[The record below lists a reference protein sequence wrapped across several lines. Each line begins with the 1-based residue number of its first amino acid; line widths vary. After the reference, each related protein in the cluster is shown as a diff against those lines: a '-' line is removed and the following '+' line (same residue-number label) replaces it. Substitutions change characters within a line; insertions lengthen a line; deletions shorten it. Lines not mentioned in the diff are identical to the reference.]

1 MARYMAPPACQQDD
15 GFRNSLFSKQLCD
28 MLGCVHARYEWVT
41 ILLKCLSA
49 GHYVTNHLDKNNCSS
64 PGYCHTA
71 NFSVVLMDS
80 RDNVWRLSILFNQRK
95 SAADYME
102 RENGVKLFLEE
113 IELYLAEIDASY
125 EKFIRSSTRD
135 TRSLLPISW
144 KTYFTLFLCDDSP
157 WIVHPLQQGHVKSV
171 FTNEFRYR

>member
-1 MARYMAPPACQQDD
+1 MQQLFDEHMARYMAPPARPQDD
-15 GFRNSLFSKQLCD
+15 GFRNSVFSKQLCD
-28 MLGCVHARYEWVT
+28 MLRCVHARYKWVT
-41 ILLKCLSA
+41 ILLKYLSA

-125 EKFIRSSTRD
+125 EKFLRSSTRD

-157 WIVHPLQQGHVKSV
+157 
-171 FTNEFRYR
+171 